1 MINYASREI
10 NCKLVYYGSGLGGKT
25 TNLEHVYGK
34 TKPDTRGKLISLD
47 FKDADVLNLL
57 RILAAEGFAPRDHLE
72 LGELLGAIDVERG
85 AKVSGSRFYYLTG
98 VGALLELALVNHAI
112 ALACGVAVQPDPG
125 LRERNYGVLEGHRL
139 DELSE
144 RFPVEYAQWQAR
156 QPHAEIERGETL
168 AAFHARICASVERIA
183 RLHPGQRVVVTAHG
197 GVLDC
202 VYRLASGTALEAKR
216 SWDLLNASINCV
228 RYDGHRFALGAWAD
242 VTHLV
247 GDGLDEVDRRYA

>member
-1 MINYASREI
+1 MTECELVLVRHGETPWNRDRRLQGHIDIDLNEEGRRQARAVAVRLARERVDA
-10 NCKLVYYGSGLGGKT
+10 LYTSDLRRARKT
-25 TNLEHVYGK
+25 
-34 TKPDTRGKLISLD
+34 
-47 FKDADVLNLL
+47 AD
-57 RILAAEGFAPRDHLE
+57 
-72 LGELLGAIDVERG
+72 
-85 AKVSGSRFYYLTG
+85 
-98 VGALLELALVNHAI
+98 AI
-112 ALACGVAVQPDPG
+112 ALATGVTVQPDPS

>member
-1 MINYASREI
+1 MTECELVLVRHGETPWNRDRRLQGHIDIDLNEEGRRQARAVAVRLARERVDA
-10 NCKLVYYGSGLGGKT
+10 LYTSDLRRARKT
-25 TNLEHVYGK
+25 
-34 TKPDTRGKLISLD
+34 
-47 FKDADVLNLL
+47 AD
-57 RILAAEGFAPRDHLE
+57 
-72 LGELLGAIDVERG
+72 
-85 AKVSGSRFYYLTG
+85 
-98 VGALLELALVNHAI
+98 AI
-112 ALACGVAVQPDPG
+112 ALATGVTVQPDPS

-156 QPHAEIERGETL
+156 QPHAGIERGETL

>member
-1 MINYASREI
+1 MTECELVLVRHGETPWNRDRRLQGHIDIDLNEEGRRQARAVAVRLARERVDA
-10 NCKLVYYGSGLGGKT
+10 LYTSDLRRARKT
-25 TNLEHVYGK
+25 
-34 TKPDTRGKLISLD
+34 
-47 FKDADVLNLL
+47 AD
-57 RILAAEGFAPRDHLE
+57 
-72 LGELLGAIDVERG
+72 
-85 AKVSGSRFYYLTG
+85 
-98 VGALLELALVNHAI
+98 AI
-112 ALACGVAVQPDPG
+112 ALATGVTVQPDPS

-168 AAFHARICASVERIA
+168 AVFHARICASVERIA